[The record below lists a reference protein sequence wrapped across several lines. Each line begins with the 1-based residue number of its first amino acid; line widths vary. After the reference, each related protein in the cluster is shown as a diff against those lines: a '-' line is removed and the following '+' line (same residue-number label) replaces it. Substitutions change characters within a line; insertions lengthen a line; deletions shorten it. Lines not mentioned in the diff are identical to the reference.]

1 MGNKLLPVK
10 SDFMFKLLFGDIR
23 NVDILENFLKSI
35 LDIPEEE
42 YESLSIVDPYLKK
55 ESKDDKYGILDVKLQ
70 TKSGH
75 AIHIEIQLLPV
86 KAMEERCVFYQAK
99 MVTEQISSGNDY
111 SKIKRVI
118 SIIIADFE
126 FTSDDEYHQ
135 QFRLRNVKGSDLT
148 KLLEVN
154 TLELTKLPSDTDNSN
169 LWDWAKFI
177 KSEDDV
183 EMLDNIAEK
192 NPQIKKA
199 VGILKEL
206 SADERTRMI
215 FEDREKARRDEV
227 GRIEYA
233 EEKGSNKRAVEIAK
247 RMLKRNRPIDEVVE
261 DSGLTLDEISAL
273 KSDMQNNI
281 GS

>member
-1 MGNKLLPVK
+1 ME
-10 SDFMFKLLFGDIR
+10 S
-23 NVDILENFLKSI
+23 FLKSI

-42 YESLSIVDPYLKK
+42 YETLTIVDPYLKK

-70 TKSGH
+70 TKSGY
-75 AIHIEIQLLPV
+75 AIHIEIQLLSV

-99 MVTEQISSGNDY
+99 MITGQVSSGNDY
-111 SKIKRVI
+111 SRIKRVI
-118 SIIIADFE
+118 SIVIADFE
-126 FTSDDEYHQ
+126 FTPDDEYHQ
-135 QFRLRNVKGSDLT
+135 QFRLRNVKGSEFT

-154 TLELTKLPSDTDNSN
+154 TLELTKLPSDTDKSN

-183 EMLDNIAEK
+183 EMLDSISKK

-215 FEDREKARRDEV
+215 YEDHEKARRDEA
-227 GRIEYA
+227 GRRDYA
-233 EEKGSNKRAVEIAK
+233 LHQQSIEIAK
-247 RMLKRNRPIDEVVE
+247 RMLKRNRPVDEVVE
-261 DSGLTLDEISAL
+261 DTGLALDEVLAL
-273 KSDMQNNI
+273 KDNI
-281 GS
+281 